1 MLRKARIAFQLVLS
15 STAWTLTCAAV
26 FPLNARA
33 GEWVD
38 VTNNVGG
45 EKWGAYGVT
54 YMKAIPGSEA
64 VIAGVSEC
72 GLWMTNDVGAT
83 WKKLGGAEIK
93 NRPGRIVF
101 DPLSGEKNEN
111 VGAAGDA
118 ASANSK

>member
-1 MLRKARIAFQLVLS
+1 MLGKAQIAFQF
-15 STAWTLTCAAV
+15 TAMTFACAAV
-26 FPLNARA
+26 FPVNARSA
-33 GEWVD
+33 EWVD

-54 YMKAIPGSEA
+54 YVKAVPGSEA

-72 GLWMTNDVGAT
+72 GLWETRDGGAN

-101 DPLSGEKNEN
+101 DPK
-111 VGAAGDA
+111 DP
-118 ASANSK
+118 